1 MNISDH
7 FYSWQA
13 DIFGWLPDVWRFQV
27 FVVDNKPI
35 TLGKLTTGIIL
46 LFIGY
51 FICRSVS
58 RQISSKVLS
67 RLDIDQSLKH
77 TLETVIFYIMLVI
90 LTLFVL
96 RLLNVPITIFTVLG
110 GALAIGVGFG
120 SQTIVANFIS
130 GLIMMIERPI

>member
-1 MNISDH
+1 MEMNISDH

-110 GALAIGVGFG
+110 VLLPSGSVLDRKRLWPISLAA
-120 SQTIVANFIS
+120 S
-130 GLIMMIERPI
+130 L